1 MLKPSVVVL
10 LVFVALSGAIEV
22 NAQSLGR
29 VESTESNSSDY
40 YFYVQPG
47 ERTIQ
52 VNLIG
57 AVRSPGLYEVGTNVT
72 LGQIL
77 ALSGGPMMNP
87 RQKRNRRATE
97 VRVIRDGR
105 VTYNVNI
112 EDSET
117 PYVDFEGLQEGDIV
131 RVDVVERTPFGW
143 RDGLQ
148 IVTAAASFVLI
159 VDRIRNN

>member
-1 MLKPSVVVL
+1 MFKSSAVVILAL
-10 LVFVALSGAIEV
+10 LALVGTV
-22 NAQSLGR
+22 DVKAQSLGR

-40 YFYVQPG
+40 YYYVQPG

-57 AVRSPGLYEVGTNVT
+57 AVRSPGLYEIGTNVT

-77 ALSGGPMMNP
+77 ALAGGPTMNA
-87 RQKRNRRATE
+87 RQKRNKRTTE

-105 VTYNVNI
+105 ITYNVNI
-112 EDSET
+112 EEAET
-117 PYVDFEGLQEGDIV
+117 PYVDFGGLQEGDIV
-131 RVDVVERTPFGW
+131 RVDVLESTPFGW

-148 IVTAAASFVLI
+148 IVTATASLVLI